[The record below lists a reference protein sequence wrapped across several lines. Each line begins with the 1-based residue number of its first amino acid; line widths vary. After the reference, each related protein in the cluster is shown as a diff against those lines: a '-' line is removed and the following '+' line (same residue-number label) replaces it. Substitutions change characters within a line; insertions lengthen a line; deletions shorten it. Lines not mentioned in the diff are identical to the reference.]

1 MDGVFRLDR
10 SPTNLRAGNRT
21 QRQPGEP
28 DRGAFDTASIAHFG
42 SLYRT
47 ALRLTKNTADAEDLT
62 QETYARALRASGQFQ
77 WGTNLKAWLFTIL
90 RNAHRNRRRDA
101 GRAIV
106 IIDNQA
112 VTASDACDEAA
123 KTPEAQL
130 LRDVLDSDLQAALE
144 SLPRALRDTVWLREI
159 DELSYAEI
167 AQRLEIP
174 VGTVMSRLAHARELL
189 YRNLTKRP
197 GAFRGRRR

>member
-1 MDGVFRLDR
+1 M
-10 SPTNLRAGNRT
+10 RAGNRI
-21 QRQPGEP
+21 QRGQPGES

-47 ALRLTKNTADAEDLT
+47 ALRLTKNAADAEDLT

-90 RNAHRNRRRDA
+90 RNADRNRRRDA

-106 IIDNQA
+106 IVDNQA
-112 VTASDACDEAA
+112 VAASDACDEAA

-144 SLPRALRDTVWLREI
+144 SLPRAQRDTLWLREV